1 MDNESRSGTAQGGRP
16 GAEIAATD
24 HDGGTPTE
32 EAPSLERRAFLGKAA
47 VGAAAAGVLAASC
60 GGDADDAGE
69 GDGSGAPAVITS
81 PNILWRLASSYPR
94 TVDAIFNTATRTA
107 ESLSA
112 MTDGRFQLRVYEANE
127 LVPAFEVMDAVQQ
140 GTVQVGHSPSYYYTG
155 KAPVLAFDTCV
166 PFGLNARQQHA
177 WLYDA
182 GGLELVREI
191 FSDFNIVP
199 FPAGNTG
206 AQMGGWFRREINTPT
221 DLNGLV
227 MRIPGLGAE
236 VMDRLGVTVQ
246 NLAAGEIYPALER
259 GAIDATE
266 WVGPYDDEKL
276 GFQNAARFYYYP
288 GWWEPGPST
297 TFQVNRDAWNSL
309 PSTYQAAFE
318 VAVRSAAHGVETMYD
333 ARNPAALRRLVE
345 GGVQLRAFSP
355 EIMEASRVAS
365 QEILE
370 ERAAS
375 DATYQRVYD
384 HWSAFRT
391 EVFDWFSRAEWAYAN
406 AAFGNSG

>member
-1 MDNESRSGTAQGGRP
+1 MDNDSGSGTVEGGHPRDSI
-16 GAEIAATD
+16 GSANQE
-24 HDGGTPTE
+24 GTTRIEP
-32 EAPSLERRAFLGKAA
+32 ASVIERRAFLGKAA
-47 VGAAAAGVLAASC
+47 VGAAAGVLAASC
-60 GGDADDAGE
+60 GGAEEASS
-69 GDGSGAPAVITS
+69 GDGAPQVITN
-81 PNILWRLASSYPR
+81 PNVRWRLASSYPR
-94 TVDAIFNTATRTA
+94 TVDAIFDTATRAA
-107 ESLSA
+107 ESLA
-112 MTDGRFQLRVYEANE
+112 TITDGRFQIRVYEAGE
-127 LVPAFEVMDAVQQ
+127 LVPGLEVMDAVQQ

-182 GGLELVREI
+182 GGLELVRET
-191 FSDFNIVP
+191 FSDFNILP

-206 AQMGGWFRREINTPT
+206 AQMGGWFRREIDTPE
-221 DLNGLV
+221 DLSGLK

-259 GAIDATE
+259 GAIDAVE

-297 TFQVNRDAWNSL
+297 TFQVNQAAWDSL
-309 PSTYQAAFE
+309 PSTYQAAFR
-318 VAVRSAAHGVETMYD
+318 VAVRSAAHGVETRYD
-333 ARNPAALRRLVE
+333 AKNPAALRRLVE
-345 GGVQLRAFSP
+345 GGVQLRPFSP
-355 EIMEASRVAS
+355 EIMEVSRVAS

-370 ERAAS
+370 ERAAA
-375 DATYQRVYD
+375 DATYRRVYD

-406 AAFGNSG
+406 AAFGRDV

>member
-1 MDNESRSGTAQGGRP
+1 MDNDSRSGTVEGGRP
-16 GAEIAATD
+16 GTEVAAADQDAGNLTEAA
-24 HDGGTPTE
+24 PT
-32 EAPSLERRAFLGKAA
+32 LERRAFLGKAA

-60 GGDADDAGE
+60 GGDEQAGAGE
-69 GDGSGAPAVITS
+69 GGAPAVITN
-81 PNILWRLASSYPR
+81 PNVRWRLASSYPR
-94 TVDAIFNTATRTA
+94 TVDAIFDTSTRAA
-107 ESLSA
+107 ESLAA
-112 MTDGRFQLRVYEANE
+112 MTDGRFQLRAYEANE

-155 KAPVLAFDTCV
+155 KAAVLAFDTCV

-182 GGLELVREI
+182 GGLELIREI
-191 FSDFNIVP
+191 FSDFNILP

-206 AQMGGWFRREINTPT
+206 AQMGGWFRREIQTPE
-221 DLNGLV
+221 DLNGLK

-246 NLAAGEIYPALER
+246 NLAAQEIYPALER
-259 GAIDATE
+259 GAIDAVE

-297 TFQVNRDAWNSL
+297 TFQVNRDAWDEL
-309 PSTYQAAFE
+309 PSTYQEAFR
-318 VAVRSAAHGVETMYD
+318 VAVRSAAHGVETTYD

-355 EIMEASRVAS
+355 EIMEVSRVAS

-370 ERAAS
+370 ERAAA
-375 DATYQRVYD
+375 DATYRRVYD
-384 HWSAFRT
+384 HWLAFRT

-406 AAFGNSG
+406 AAFGQNA

>member
-1 MDNESRSGTAQGGRP
+1 MDNDSGSGTVEGGQPRDSI
-16 GAEIAATD
+16 GSANQE
-24 HDGGTPTE
+24 GTTRIEP
-32 EAPSLERRAFLGKAA
+32 ASVIERRAFLGKAA
-47 VGAAAAGVLAASC
+47 VGAAAGVLAASC
-60 GGDADDAGE
+60 GGGGEEASAGAD
-69 GDGSGAPAVITS
+69 GAPQVITN
-81 PNILWRLASSYPR
+81 PNVRWRLASSYPR
-94 TVDAIFNTATRTA
+94 TVDAIFDTATRA
-107 ESLSA
+107 ADSLAA
-112 MTDGRFQLRVYEANE
+112 MTDGRFQIRVYEAGE
-127 LVPAFEVMDAVQQ
+127 LVPGLEVMDAVQQ

-182 GGLELVREI
+182 GGLELVREV
-191 FSDFNIVP
+191 FSDFNILP

-206 AQMGGWFRREINTPT
+206 AQMGGWFRREIPTPE
-221 DLNGLV
+221 DLNGLK

-297 TFQVNRDAWNSL
+297 TFQVNQDAWDSL
-309 PSTYQAAFE
+309 PSTYQEAFR
-318 VAVRSAAHGVETMYD
+318 VVVRSAAHGVETRYD

-345 GGVQLRAFSP
+345 GGVQLRPFSP
-355 EIMEASRVAS
+355 EIMEVSRVAS

-370 ERAAS
+370 ERAAA
-375 DATYQRVYD
+375 DATYRRVYD

-391 EVFDWFSRAEWAYAN
+391 EVFDWFSRAEWAYSN
-406 AAFGNSG
+406 AAFGRGA

>member
-1 MDNESRSGTAQGGRP
+1 MDNDSRSGTVEGGRP
-16 GAEIAATD
+16 GTEVAAAD
-24 HDGGTPTE
+24 HEGGNLTEAAPT
-32 EAPSLERRAFLGKAA
+32 LERRAFLGKAA

-60 GGDADDAGE
+60 GGDEQAGA
-69 GDGSGAPAVITS
+69 GAGGAPAVITN
-81 PNILWRLASSYPR
+81 PNVRWRLASSYPR
-94 TVDAIFNTATRTA
+94 TVDAIFDTSTRAA
-107 ESLSA
+107 ESLAA
-112 MTDGRFQLRVYEANE
+112 MTDGRFQLRAYEANE

-155 KAPVLAFDTCV
+155 KAAVLAFDTCV

-182 GGLELVREI
+182 GGLELIREI
-191 FSDFNIVP
+191 FSDFNILP

-206 AQMGGWFRREINTPT
+206 AQMGGWFRREIQTPE
-221 DLNGLV
+221 DLNGLK

-246 NLAAGEIYPALER
+246 NLAAQEIYPALER
-259 GAIDATE
+259 GAIDAVE

-297 TFQVNRDAWNSL
+297 TFQVNRDAWDEL
-309 PSTYQAAFE
+309 PSTYQEAFR
-318 VAVRSAAHGVETMYD
+318 VAVRSAAHGVETTYD

-355 EIMEASRVAS
+355 EIMEVSRVAS

-370 ERAAS
+370 ERAAA
-375 DATYQRVYD
+375 DATYRRVYD
-384 HWSAFRT
+384 HWLAFRT

-406 AAFGNSG
+406 AAFGQNA

>member
-1 MDNESRSGTAQGGRP
+1 MDNDSRSGTVEGGRP
-16 GAEIAATD
+16 GAEVAAAD
-24 HDGGTPTE
+24 HEGGTLTE
-32 EAPSLERRAFLGKAA
+32 AASTLERRAFLGKAA

-60 GGDADDAGE
+60 GGEQESAGA
-69 GDGSGAPAVITS
+69 GGAPAVITN
-81 PNILWRLASSYPR
+81 PNVRWRLASSYPR
-94 TVDAIFNTATRTA
+94 TVDAIFDTATRTA
-107 ESLSA
+107 ESMAA
-112 MTDGRFQLRVYEANE
+112 MTDGRFQMRVYEANE

-166 PFGLNARQQHA
+166 PFGLTSRQQHA

-182 GGLELVREI
+182 GGLELISEI
-191 FSDFNIVP
+191 FSDFNIIP
-199 FPAGNTG
+199 LPAGNTG
-206 AQMGGWFRREINTPT
+206 AQMGGWFRREINTPA
-221 DLNGLV
+221 DLNGLK

-246 NLAAGEIYPALER
+246 NLAAQEIYPALER

-297 TFQVNRDAWNSL
+297 TFQVNRDAWDSL
-309 PSTYQAAFE
+309 PSTYQEAFR
-318 VAVRSAAHGVETMYD
+318 VAVRSAAHGVETTYD
-333 ARNPAALRRLVE
+333 SRNPAALRRLVD

-355 EIMEASRVAS
+355 EIMEVSRVAS

-370 ERAAS
+370 ERASA
-375 DATYQRVYD
+375 DATYRRVYD

-391 EVFDWFSRAEWAYAN
+391 EAFEWFSRAEWAYAS
-406 AAFGNSG
+406 AAFGQNA

>member
-1 MDNESRSGTAQGGRP
+1 MDNDSRSGTVEAGQP
-16 GAEIAATD
+16 GAKVAAAED
-24 HDGGTPTE
+24 EGGAPV
-32 EAPSLERRAFLGKAA
+32 EATTSLERRAFLGKAA
-47 VGAAAAGVLAASC
+47 VGAAAGMLAASC
-60 GGDADDAGE
+60 GGEQE
-69 GDGSGAPAVITS
+69 GGGGGGAPAVVTN
-81 PNILWRLASSYPR
+81 PNVRWRLASSYPR
-94 TVDAIFNTATRTA
+94 TVDAIFDTATRA
-107 ESLSA
+107 SESLAA

-191 FSDFNIVP
+191 FSDFNILP

-206 AQMGGWFRREINTPT
+206 AQMGGWFRREIDTPE
-221 DLNGLV
+221 DLNGLK

-236 VMDRLGVTVQ
+236 VMDRMGVTVQ
-246 NLAAGEIYPALER
+246 NLAAGEIYQALER

-297 TFQVNRDAWNSL
+297 TFQVNQDAWASL
-309 PSTYQAAFE
+309 PSTYQAAFQ
-318 VAVRSAAHGVETMYD
+318 VAVRSAAHGVETTYD

-355 EIMEASRVAS
+355 AIMEASRVAS

-370 ERAAS
+370 ERAAE
-375 DATYQRVYD
+375 DATYRRVYE
-384 HWSAFRT
+384 HWSQFRS
-391 EVFDWFSRAEWAYAN
+391 EVFDWFSRAEWAYAS
-406 AAFGNSG
+406 AAFGQ

>member
-1 MDNESRSGTAQGGRP
+1 MDNDSRDGKAVAGQADGRTDSASQESARQA
-16 GAEIAATD
+16 
-24 HDGGTPTE
+24 E
-32 EAPSLERRAFLGKAA
+32 EAPTLERRAFLGKAA
-47 VGAAAAGVLAASC
+47 VGAAAGVLAASC
-60 GGDADDAGE
+60 GGGEDAGRS
-69 GDGSGAPAVITS
+69 GDGGAPQVITN
-81 PNILWRLASSYPR
+81 PNVRWRLASSYPR
-94 TVDAIFNTATRTA
+94 TVDAIFDTATRAA

-112 MTDGRFQLRVYEANE
+112 MTDGRFLLRVYEAGE
-127 LVPAFEVMDAVQQ
+127 LVPGLEVMDAVQQ

-182 GGLELVREI
+182 GGLELVREV
-191 FSDFNIVP
+191 FSDFNIMP

-206 AQMGGWFRREINTPT
+206 AQMGGWFRREIDTPQ
-221 DLNGLV
+221 DLNGLK

-276 GFQNAARFYYYP
+276 GFQNAAQFYYYP

-297 TFQVNRDAWNSL
+297 TFQVNQAAWDSL
-309 PSTYQAAFE
+309 PSTYQEAFR
-318 VAVRSAAHGVETMYD
+318 VAVRSAAHGVETTYD

-355 EIMEASRVAS
+355 EIMEVSRVAS

-370 ERAAS
+370 ERAAA
-375 DATYQRVYD
+375 DASYRRVYD
-384 HWSAFRT
+384 HWSSFRT
-391 EVFDWFSRAEWAYAN
+391 EVFDWFSRAEWAYAS
-406 AAFGNSG
+406 AAFGREV

>member
-1 MDNESRSGTAQGGRP
+1 M
-16 GAEIAATD
+16 
-24 HDGGTPTE
+24 
-32 EAPSLERRAFLGKAA
+32 ERRAFLGKAA

-60 GGDADDAGE
+60 GGEQQEAAG
-69 GDGSGAPAVITS
+69 GGAPAVITN
-81 PNILWRLASSYPR
+81 PNVRWRLASSYPR
-94 TVDAIFNTATRTA
+94 TVDAIFDTATRA
-107 ESLSA
+107 GESLSA

-166 PFGLNARQQHA
+166 PFGLTSRQQHA

-182 GGLELVREI
+182 GGLELISEI
-191 FSDFNIVP
+191 FSDFNIIP
-199 FPAGNTG
+199 LPAGNTG
-206 AQMGGWFRREINTPT
+206 AQMGGWFRREINTPA
-221 DLNGLV
+221 DLNGLK

-246 NLAAGEIYPALER
+246 NLAAQEIYPALER

-297 TFQVNRDAWNSL
+297 TFQVNLDAWNSI
-309 PSTYQAAFE
+309 PSTYQEAFR
-318 VAVRSAAHGVETMYD
+318 VAVRSAAHGVETTYD
-333 ARNPAALRRLVE
+333 SRNPAALRRLVE

-355 EIMEASRVAS
+355 EIMEVSRVAS

-370 ERAAS
+370 ERAAA
-375 DATYQRVYD
+375 DATYRRVYD

-391 EVFDWFSRAEWAYAN
+391 EAFEWFGRAEWAYAS
-406 AAFGNSG
+406 AAFGQNA